1 MSTSFILVIGM
12 TSKDRNHQASEVRQ
26 PFGSDP
32 FCHFCLTGPTISLAP
47 SLVHTSVD
55 SGLAMGFSLKSK
67 MLFSVSL
74 EDLLLGLFSFPTGL
88 LRINVVLRKDI
99 GLLTNYRQVRLFTV
113 MLHSHLIPCLRGI
126 ESSSQAAENEV
137 TPFFLTTPDGE
148 ELYAWHILPL
158 AVYAENERQLS
169 QQPPWS
175 PSSNFTDS
183 LACKLLIED
192 PEARVIINFHGNA
205 GHIAQGQRPAT
216 YRSLTSASPKIHV
229 FTVDYRGFGLS
240 TGAPTERGVA
250 ADGIALVNF
259 VLSLGIP
266 PSRIVILG
274 QSLGTAVSSAVALH
288 FANPVA
294 AERHLS
300 HEPSYADLSTEELAN
315 VENTAE
321 LENAVQKPIDFA
333 AVILVAS
340 FSSIPKLLL
349 NYRIGGF
356 LPLMS
361 PLRPYPRLQK
371 FFLGQLYD
379 TWNTSSRLTALTST
393 IVNSTD
399 RSLRLHI
406 LHARNDW
413 DIPWRSGEENFQVA
427 EEALYPALD
436 QNEEKDLEKV
446 EGTGVKI
453 SGEIEDNQR
462 KEVWLGE
469 SKRVELIFEI
479 LRFGGKLSFPLFFQF
494 WAEN

>member
-1 MSTSFILVIGM
+1 MPTLESYRFHRV
-12 TSKDRNHQASEVRQ
+12 
-26 PFGSDP
+26 GS
-32 FCHFCLTGPTISLAP
+32 HVT
-47 SLVHTSVD
+47 
-55 SGLAMGFSLKSK
+55 
-67 MLFSVSL
+67 
-74 EDLLLGLFSFPTGL
+74 
-88 LRINVVLRKDI
+88 
-99 GLLTNYRQVRLFTV
+99 
-113 MLHSHLIPCLRGI
+113 
-126 ESSSQAAENEV
+126 ENEV
-137 TPFFLTTPDGE
+137 TPFFLTTSDGE
-148 ELYAWHILPL
+148 ELYGWHILPL
-158 AVYAENERQLS
+158 AVYAKHERQLS

-183 LACKLLIED
+183 LACKLLVED
-192 PEARVIINFHGNA
+192 PAARVIINFHGNA
-205 GHIAQGQRPAT
+205 GHVAQGQRPGT

-240 TGAPTERGVA
+240 TGSPTERGVA
-250 ADGIALVNF
+250 TDGIALVNF
-259 VLSLGIP
+259 VLGLGIP

-294 AERHLS
+294 AENHLP
-300 HEPSYADLSTEELAN
+300 HEASFEALSTEELAN

-321 LENAVQKPIDFA
+321 LENVVQKPIDFA

-340 FSSIPKLLL
+340 FSSLPKLLL

-356 LPLMS
+356 LPLLS
-361 PLRPYPRLQK
+361 PLRPYPRFQK
-371 FFLGQLYD
+371 FFLGQLHD

-393 IVNSTD
+393 IVKSPD

-413 DIPWRSGEENFQVA
+413 DIPWRSGEENFQRA
-427 EEALYPALD
+427 EEALFPALNP
-436 QNEEKDLEKV
+436 NEEGELEKV

-469 SKRVELIFEI
+469 SKRIQLTFEI
-479 LRFGGKLSFPLFFQF
+479 LRFGGKFEFPLRLPFFDQRG
-494 WAEN
+494 

>member
-1 MSTSFILVIGM
+1 MPALLPIF
-12 TSKDRNHQASEVRQ
+12 KKAYW
-26 PFGSDP
+26 
-32 FCHFCLTGPTISLAP
+32 
-47 SLVHTSVD
+47 SLVALGSIYA
-55 SGLAMGFSLKSK
+55 S
-67 MLFSVSL
+67 
-74 EDLLLGLFSFPTGL
+74 LLL
-88 LRINVVLRKDI
+88 
-99 GLLTNYRQVRLFTV
+99 LLTHPTPQRHVLYAHK
-113 MLHSHLIPCLRGI
+113 LHTGYWDDLERP
-126 ESSSQAAENEV
+126 ESSGFGKNEV

-148 ELYAWHILPL
+148 EIYGWHILPL
-158 AVYAENERQLS
+158 AVYAQNERQLS
-169 QQPPWS
+169 RQPPWS

-205 GHIAQGQRPAT
+205 GHVAQGQRPAT

-250 ADGIALVNF
+250 ADGVALVNF
-259 VLSLGIP
+259 VLNLGIP

-288 FANPVA
+288 FADPVA
-294 AERHLS
+294 AEKHLL
-300 HEPSYADLSTEELAN
+300 HEPIYKSLSTEESAN
-315 VENTAE
+315 VENHAE
-321 LENAVQKPIDFA
+321 FGNSVQKPIDFA

-340 FSSIPKLLL
+340 FSSLPKLLL

-356 LPLMS
+356 LPLLS
-361 PLRPYPRLQK
+361 PLRPYPRFQK
-371 FFLGQLYD
+371 FFLGRLHD

-393 IVNSTD
+393 IVNSPE

-413 DIPWRSGEENFQVA
+413 DIPWRSGEENFQRA
-427 EEALYPALD
+427 EEALYPTLNP
-436 QNEEKDLEKV
+436 NEEGKVEKV
-446 EGTGVKI
+446 EGTGVKL

-469 SKRVELIFEI
+469 SRRIELTFEI
-479 LRFGGKLSFPLFFQF
+479 LRFGGHNKIVADVPVAVAVLKAFGLV
-494 WAEN
+494 

>member
-1 MSTSFILVIGM
+1 MPALLPIF
-12 TSKDRNHQASEVRQ
+12 KKAYW
-26 PFGSDP
+26 
-32 FCHFCLTGPTISLAP
+32 
-47 SLVHTSVD
+47 SLVALGSIYA
-55 SGLAMGFSLKSK
+55 S
-67 MLFSVSL
+67 
-74 EDLLLGLFSFPTGL
+74 LLLLLTHPTPQRQLEESGCFYKIDAMMHYVQAKLMIRQDTGL
-88 LRINVVLRKDI
+88 I
-99 GLLTNYRQVRLFTV
+99 RL
-113 MLHSHLIPCLRGI
+113 
-126 ESSSQAAENEV
+126 ENEV

-148 ELYAWHILPL
+148 EIYGWHILPL
-158 AVYAENERQLS
+158 AVYAQNERQLS
-169 QQPPWS
+169 RQPPWS

-205 GHIAQGQRPAT
+205 GHVAQGQRPAT

-250 ADGIALVNF
+250 ADGVALVNF
-259 VLSLGIP
+259 VLNLGIP

-288 FANPVA
+288 FADPVA
-294 AERHLS
+294 AEKHLL
-300 HEPSYADLSTEELAN
+300 HEPIYKSLSTEESAN
-315 VENTAE
+315 VENHAE
-321 LENAVQKPIDFA
+321 FGNSVQKPIDFA

-340 FSSIPKLLL
+340 FSSLPKLLL

-356 LPLMS
+356 LPLLS
-361 PLRPYPRLQK
+361 PLRPYPRFQK
-371 FFLGQLYD
+371 FFLGRLHD

-393 IVNSTD
+393 IMNSPE

-413 DIPWRSGEENFQVA
+413 DIPWRSGEENFQKA
-427 EEALYPALD
+427 EEALYPTLNP
-436 QNEEKDLEKV
+436 NEEGKVEKV
-446 EGTGVKI
+446 EGTGVEV

-469 SKRVELIFEI
+469 NRSK
-479 LRFGGKLSFPLFFQF
+479 LRFEYFFKLWDTNKLL
-494 WAEN
+494 